1 MKIGEKLIAKGV
13 IGHEDLERALEVQR
27 QAGGRLGSILV
38 RMGAVSEDAVLR
50 SLSEQLG
57 YLCIEPA
64 YMPAPLDIYQC
75 LLSLP
80 VRLEWW
86 LDNDA
91 LLWEVDGQL
100 QLVAKD
106 PLETQLQDLVA
117 YLFTGRPVQYWLART
132 QDIDTLVDQV
142 RRESAVTDL
151 FSNSEHSL
159 QALIEEAPVVELVNN
174 LLAQAVDSGASDI
187 HVEPEELRFTVRMRV
202 DGVLHTHMVQPAERY
217 PAIGSR
223 IKLIAGLD
231 IAEKRLPQDGR
242 ITLRL
247 SGQDMDIR
255 VSTAPGVHGESIVM
269 RLLPKNRGT
278 LSLEKLGFESD
289 HLNLLHS
296 WLACPNGIV
305 LVTGPTGSGKSTTLY
320 AALEAMRDG
329 SNKIITVED
338 PVEYQVSGV
347 TQIQAHNEIGYTFSR
362 ALRAILRQD
371 PDTIMIGEI
380 RDLDTAQIA
389 IQSALT
395 GHLVLSTLHTNDAAS
410 AFTRLVDMGL
420 EPFLVAASVRGVQA
434 QRLVRRLC
442 EQCTVDDDHPL
453 LPQGWSSSQPAFAA
467 ANWKKAVGCQ
477 HCHHTGYRGR
487 LGIYELVALDGELQ
501 QLVNR
506 QAPLQEIKSLIRQQG
521 QRTLFEDGL
530 IKASR
535 GLTSIEEVMR
545 VAYVEHD

>member
-1 MKIGEKLIAKGV
+1 MKIGERLIAKGA
-13 IGHEDLERALEVQR
+13 IGREDLERALEVQR

-57 YLCIEPA
+57 YPCVEPA
-64 YMPAPLDIYQC
+64 HMPAPLDIYQC
-75 LLSLP
+75 LLPLP

-106 PLETQLQDLVA
+106 PLEMQLQDLIA
-117 YLFTGRPVQYWLART
+117 YLFVGRPVQYWLART

-278 LSLEKLGFESD
+278 LSLEKLGFEPD
-289 HLNLLHS
+289 HLSLLHS

-442 EQCTVDDDHPL
+442 GQCAVEDDHPL

-467 ANWKKAVGCQ
+467 ANWKKAVGCP